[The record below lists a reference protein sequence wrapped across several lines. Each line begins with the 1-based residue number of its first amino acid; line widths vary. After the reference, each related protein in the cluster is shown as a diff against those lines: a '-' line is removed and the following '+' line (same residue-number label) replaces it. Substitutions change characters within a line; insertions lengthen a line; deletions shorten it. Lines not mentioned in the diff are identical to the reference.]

1 MGAIKIKGETS
12 GSTTIVA
19 PATGSDVT
27 MTLPGSSLDLGAEL
41 ASKLPIAGGKI
52 LQVLRATDTTNRAT
66 TSISLVDVTG
76 MSVTIT
82 PQKND
87 SIVLIIATCYGNTAW
102 STGDDGV
109 GIFTITDNSNNAIS
123 GAEVMPW
130 GTAGLTGTGSRQTF
144 AAVNLLARDAPGSTN
159 AKTYKLRFRSSS
171 SNTTSSAL
179 NASSTGQM
187 YAIEVSA

>member
-52 LQVLRATDTTNRAT
+52 LQIVRATDTIDRTTNSGPFVDGNLSVSITPLLATSKIMVIYTGRVDVPT
-66 TSISLVDVTG
+66 TST
-76 MSVTIT
+76 
-82 PQKND
+82 NW
-87 SIVLIIATCYGNTAW
+87 A
-102 STGDDGV
+102 V
-109 GIFTITDNSNNAIS
+109 GGGFQITDSSNVPIS
-123 GAEVMPW
+123 GAEGALYTWVLQ
-130 GTAGLTGTGSRQTF
+130 AGGNKG
-144 AAVNLLARDAPGSTN
+144 
-159 AKTYKLRFRSSS
+159 
-171 SNTTSSAL
+171 L
-179 NASSTGQM
+179 NASPVLIGYTDANNTSARSYKMRFQKGGDGGDPTIKNSLITGQI

>member
-52 LQVLRATDTTNRAT
+52 LQIVRVTDTTQRST
-66 TSISLVDVTG
+66 TSTSYVDVTG
-76 MSVTIT
+76 MSVTIS
-82 PQKND
+82 PSKND
-87 SIVLIIATCYGNTAW
+87 SALLILALGLLSPFNG
-102 STGDDGV
+102 SSNV
-109 GIFTITDNSNNAIS
+109 MKVQITDDSNNALS
-123 GAEVMPW
+123 GAEAQVFGVGVSQTQYFPLAMIGRVTP
-130 GTAGLTGTGSRQTF
+130 GTTNAVTYKVRFLMAGTGST
-144 AAVNLLARDAPGSTN
+144 ARFLNDE
-159 AKTYKLRFRSSS
+159 
-171 SNTTSSAL
+171 TTAQL
-179 NASSTGQM
+179 

>member
-52 LQVLRATDTTNRAT
+52 LQIVRATDSTNRTT
-66 TSISLVDVTG
+66 TSTSFVDVTG

-82 PQKND
+82 PQKTD
-87 SIVLIIATCYGNTAW
+87 SAILLVFVFGAQASRGSSNLAIGYYRLVD
-102 STGDDGV
+102 S
-109 GIFTITDNSNNAIS
+109 SNNAIS
-123 GAEVMPW
+123 GAQDAKFGAQAASTTNFNIFAPLVLKAWVAP
-130 GTAGLTGTGSRQTF
+130 AGGS
-144 AAVNLLARDAPGSTN
+144 AV
-159 AKTYKLRFRSSS
+159 TYKLQFKSVDASTTTY
-171 SNTTSSAL
+171 SN
-179 NASSTGQM
+179 NDEMTGQM

>member
-52 LQVLRATDTTNRAT
+52 LQIVRATDTTSRTRAT
-66 TSISLVDVTG
+66 NSYADITG
-76 MSVTIT
+76 MSITIS

-87 SIVLIIATCYGNTAW
+87 SAVLLIASLLVQPGNN
-102 STGDDGV
+102 SLSGV
-109 GIFTITDNSNNAIS
+109 QWTDSSNNTIS
-123 GAEVMPW
+123 GAQDTVLGAE
-130 GTAGLTGTGSRQTF
+130 
-144 AAVNLLARDAPGSTN
+144 GSTSNFNVPAIFMAYDTPATTN
-159 AKTYKLRFRSSS
+159 ATTYKLRFRAIAG
-171 SNTTSSAL
+171 TTEIR
-179 NASSTGQM
+179 NNVSTGQM
-187 YAIEVSA
+187 FALEISA